1 MVKMKFLKPFVCY
14 MAVALVLMF
23 SVCFPASAASPDISL
38 TLVST
43 FESPHYMALDEN
55 TTELFGDGSY
65 DGELYYYTSSNYD
78 SDNLSNPF
86 PPGTYSISGAS
97 PNGIF
102 PSTPFEIIVAE
113 FNLITY
119 DLISV
124 QVYSFNESFIIPG
137 DSLEEMAYVVLVQSS
152 EPASLVYHPTNDG
165 IYFTLFDMISDVVY
179 GNDAELDGWQT
190 MFVTIVAS
198 CAVLFAFAI
207 PFLIVWLII
216 RFIVGLWR

>member
-1 MVKMKFLKPFVCY
+1 MVKLKFLKPFVCY

-43 FESPHYMALDEN
+43 LESPHYMALGEN
-55 TTELFGDGSY
+55 IIDFLGDGSY
-65 DGELYYYTSSNYD
+65 DGELYYYNGSNYN
-78 SDNLSNPF
+78 SVNSVSPF
-86 PPGTYSISGAS
+86 PPGTYSVSGAS
-97 PNGIF
+97 PNGVF
-102 PSTPFEIIVAE
+102 PSTPLEILVAE
-113 FNLITY
+113 VSLTTSNVL
-119 DLISV
+119 SV
-124 QVYSFNESFIIPG
+124 QTYSFNELFTIPQT
-137 DSLEEMAYVVLVQSS
+137 SSAESVYVITVQSS
-152 EPASLVYHPTNDG
+152 KPASLVYHPANEG

-179 GNDAELDGWQT
+179 GEDAELDGWQT

-207 PFLIVWLII
+207 PFLIVWLIL